1 MQPKKQEQF
10 RKRTSVRVIFIYHK
24 QPPLSRFFGQS
35 FIRSFGFVLWF
46 CDLAYFVSSLLDS
59 LCQYENQTF
68 STNQSIITS
77 NCRES
82 CQCYH
87 INDRAF
93 MKCKPLCPIEE
104 DPKCHRHSERLTE
117 FGRSLNDTNCTCIK
131 KRCVSGIK
139 FHSILF
145 CH

>member
-10 RKRTSVRVIFIYHK
+10 WKRTSVRVIFIYHK
-24 QPPLSRFFGQS
+24 QPPLSRFF
-35 FIRSFGFVLWF
+35 
-46 CDLAYFVSSLLDS
+46 DLAYFVSSLLDS

-68 STNQSIITS
+68 STNQCIITS

-117 FGRSLNDTNCTCIK
+117 FERSLNDTNCTCIK

-139 FHSILF
+139 FHNILF